1 MIVGSEIPDD
11 RDSKVDLKSTERAGA
26 DSKTLSVTATERS
39 IAEIRNDQNTGNIFL
54 QAADKTA
61 RDSARFQQEGVV
73 GELDLVDSVIDNK
86 RRRPEPRSEA
96 ETIDDVN
103 DDDHVNV
110 GRPLSWSKATREV
123 SRPKDGEGYFQVM
136 QAVGKEL
143 LGRQISPDETMQLV
157 SAAKALQEHRG
168 KDKETLNGSDEL
180 LPKNQEELVVFM
192 NNFGKDRRSRL
203 TDTQVKD
210 LQRDLHRAIF
220 THQSTDPKE
229 ILSFELKPVKDQ
241 KVVTD
246 VVPNAVY
253 IDNSHIEGGQGHRR
267 NEQCQTETQQYW
279 LSKNTADALMRAQK
293 SLLDAGKEP
302 LVLRNMNGAGRRAL
316 DRELIKKCAP
326 NQPHAKRRSQHEF
339 GISIDVDNYDNP
351 DVRKAIE
358 KEGFVHNVPGDRP
371 HFTYLRGA
379 GVRGSVET
387 QAEQKASDQKKK

>member
-1 MIVGSEIPDD
+1 MGSEIPDD
-11 RDSKVDLKSTERAGA
+11 KDSKVDFKSIERAGL
-26 DSKTLSVTATERS
+26 DLKRSGATVAEIS
-39 IAEIRNDQNTGNIFL
+39 IAELQNDQIGGNLPL
-54 QAADKTA
+54 QTADKTA
-61 RDSARFQQEGVV
+61 RDSATLQDKGVV
-73 GELDLVDSVIDNK
+73 GDLNIVDSVTDNK
-86 RRRPEPRSEA
+86 RRRPEPRGEA

-103 DDDHVNV
+103 DDEHVNV

-157 SAAKALQEHRG
+157 SAAKVLQEHRG
-168 KDKETLNGSDEL
+168 KDKETLNSSDEL

-192 NNFGKDRRSRL
+192 NNFGKDRRSRMSQ
-203 TDTQVKD
+203 TQVQE
-210 LQRDLHRAIF
+210 LQRELHRAIF
-220 THQSTDPKE
+220 THQSTDPRE
-229 ILSFELKPVKDQ
+229 VLSFELKPVKDQ
-241 KVVTD
+241 KIVTD

-279 LSKNTADALMRAQK
+279 LSKNTAEALMRAQK
-293 SLLDAGKEP
+293 ALLDAGKDP

-379 GVRGSVET
+379 GVRGSADILPE
-387 QAEQKASDQKKK
+387 EKAKDQKKN